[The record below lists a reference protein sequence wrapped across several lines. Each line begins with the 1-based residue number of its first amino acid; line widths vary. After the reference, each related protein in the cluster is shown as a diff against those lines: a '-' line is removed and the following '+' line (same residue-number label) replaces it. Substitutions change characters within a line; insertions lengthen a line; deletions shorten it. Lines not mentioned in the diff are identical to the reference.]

1 MRLVTYTRLAVVLAV
16 CCVAV
21 GWLGIAGW
29 LGVAVLLASVAMHVA
44 GNAIGTRMAA
54 ATDLD
59 ISRQRG
65 WGRPA
70 AAAHRLPAPAS
81 HALLRRAPLGRLVP
95 VSVGLGAACGG
106 IAGSTALLMLT
117 ASSHAGALLGG
128 LSSAVIGGLLGF
140 LVASFVE
147 VVRTSIREAIA
158 AEQPAPPRPAAGRS
172 PPPWPEKG

>member
-1 MRLVTYTRLAVVLAV
+1 
-16 CCVAV
+16 
-21 GWLGIAGW
+21 
-29 LGVAVLLASVAMHVA
+29 
-44 GNAIGTRMAA
+44 
-54 ATDLD
+54 
-59 ISRQRG
+59 
-65 WGRPA
+65 
-70 AAAHRLPAPAS
+70 
-81 HALLRRAPLGRLVP
+81 
-95 VSVGLGAACGG
+95 
-106 IAGSTALLMLT
+106 MLT

>member
-1 MRLVTYTRLAVVLAV
+1 MRPVTYTRLAVVLAV

-21 GWLGIAGW
+21 SWLGVAGW

-65 WGRPA
+65 WGWPA
-70 AAAHRLPAPAS
+70 SPAHQLPPPAS

-95 VSVGLGAACGG
+95 VSVSLGAACGG

-117 ASSHAGALLGG
+117 ASSPAGALLGG

-147 VVRTSIREAIA
+147 VVRTSLQEAIA
-158 AEQPAPPRPAAGRS
+158 AEQPTPPRPAAER
-172 PPPWPEKG
+172 PPTP